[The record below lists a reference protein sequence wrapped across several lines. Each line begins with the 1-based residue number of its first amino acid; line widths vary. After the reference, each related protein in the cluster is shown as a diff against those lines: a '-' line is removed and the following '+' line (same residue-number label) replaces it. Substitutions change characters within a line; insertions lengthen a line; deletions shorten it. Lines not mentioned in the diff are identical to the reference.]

1 MGLMTIS
8 RSLINCLFKSFDHF
22 PLTFVF
28 FLLIGALNK
37 NMIISPWITNIFSS
51 LSIILNVTLNVC
63 SYIGI

>member
-8 RSLINCLFKSFDHF
+8 RALISYLFKSFERF

-37 NMIISPWITNIFSS
+37 NMIISPCITNIFFQSVDY
-51 LSIILNVTLNVC
+51 L
-63 SYIGI
+63 